1 MQKKLSSEM
10 KKCLKFFL
18 KNVYRVCLVP
28 EVDAAFV
35 SCSNLNVSIDPD
47 SLQLGGGAA

>member
-1 MQKKLSSEM
+1 MNSHLKKI
-10 KKCLKFFL
+10 FL
-18 KNVYRVCLVP
+18 NVYHVCLVP

-47 SLQLGGGAA
+47 SLGGGAV